1 MTKEHIMEVN
11 YGILEKKE
19 FLNFT
24 LMNKQVLTKKNTLV
38 TGRRERIMKID

>member
-11 YGILEKKE
+11 YSILEKKE